1 MCDSLSK
8 HKRAVCTHLVIGDVA
23 TVIFFFDFDFFSNN
37 IGCAFANFSHCC
49 IPKSVNLASLCF
61 GSLYSLETLCV
72 PSAWRKK
79 CKVTY
84 LAFLFMPCFSF
95 GRTVNVLLFVAFFFS
110 FFPLFTSSSSLFVL
124 KVVLVVI
131 TALFSDIFCAAE
143 TLRGKSV
150 LFLERRNAFF
160 LEWW

>member
-23 TVIFFFDFDFFSNN
+23 TVIFFFFDDFDSNN
-37 IGCAFANFSHCC
+37 KGCAFANFSHCC

-95 GRTVNVLLFVAFFFS
+95 GRNVNVLLFVVFFFS
-110 FFPLFTSSSSLFVL
+110 FFPLFTSSSLFSL

-143 TLRGKSV
+143 TLRGNKSV
-150 LFLERRNAFF
+150 LFLERRRAFF
-160 LEWW
+160 LE

>member
-23 TVIFFFDFDFFSNN
+23 TVIFFFDDFDSNN
-37 IGCAFANFSHCC
+37 KGCAFANFSHCC

-84 LAFLFMPCFSF
+84 LAFSFVPWRSF
-95 GRTVNVLLFVAFFFS
+95 GRNVNVLILFFLT
-110 FFPLFTSSSSLFVL
+110 PLFTSSSFSSSLFF
-124 KVVLVVI
+124 
-131 TALFSDIFCAAE
+131 FS
-143 TLRGKSV
+143 
-150 LFLERRNAFF
+150 
-160 LEWW
+160 